1 MEGLVIVTDDHGS
14 SPQPSTNSTSTT
26 TTPEPEAEPVLV
38 PSATFSTNKQV
49 YGWNEQIIISG
60 IVSDYNTDG
69 RDRVILKVN
78 HNGNNITIQQS
89 DLNSAGGFSFD
100 FITRQ
105 DEGTL
110 TLKVSVELFDHLR
123 PDDLNYN
130 CAVSNKNEKVKLF
143 FQKELS
149 QLSTIEND
157 QAKKVFQGNI
167 KEKEI
172 QAFTLDE
179 ILNRDKYR
187 NVKIDFLNIDVEGA
201 DFKVLDGL
209 SFQKFNPELICVE
222 IHDKEIKESKTY
234 NFLKDKNYQL
244 IWSGVF
250 SHLFSLKKK
259 I

>member
-1 MEGLVIVTDDHGS
+1 MFWHYL
-14 SPQPSTNSTSTT
+14 
-26 TTPEPEAEPVLV
+26 LY
-38 PSATFSTNKQV
+38 KQN
-49 YGWNEQIIISG
+49 WRG
-60 IVSDYNTDG
+60 INIDVS
-69 RDRVILKVN
+69 
-78 HNGNNITIQQS
+78 Q
-89 DLNSAGGFSFD
+89 F
-100 FITRQ
+100 
-105 DEGTL
+105 
-110 TLKVSVELFDHLR
+110 SVELFDHLR

-130 CAVSNKNEKVKLF
+130 CAVSNKNETVKLF

-149 QLSTIEND
+149 QLSTTEND

-179 ILNRDKYR
+179 ILNRDKYK

-222 IHDKEIKESKTY
+222 IHDKEIKESKIY

-250 SHLFSLKKK
+250 SHLFLLNKK